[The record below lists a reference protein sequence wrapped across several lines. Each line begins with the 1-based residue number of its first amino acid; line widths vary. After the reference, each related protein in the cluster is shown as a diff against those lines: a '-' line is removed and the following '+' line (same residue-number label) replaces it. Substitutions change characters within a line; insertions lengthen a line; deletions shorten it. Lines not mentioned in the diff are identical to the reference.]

1 MNRFAKLIIVAST
14 LAIAAIG
21 STFTAQATTIS
32 APALS
37 LHNAPANGAAITSTI
52 AKGTEVNVG
61 VCNSAWCYVTV
72 GNQKGWVETNKLS
85 TQLAAVNSRARSMAV
100 SGGAGGSAGATGG
113 RTASAGLNI
122 SITIVPEKSEAKAA
136 NQSRIN
142 VAKIAPQHL
151 R

>member
-1 MNRFAKLIIVAST
+1 MNRFAKSIITAST
-14 LAIAAIG
+14 LAIAVIA
-21 STFTAQATTIS
+21 SALTAQATTIS

-37 LHNAPANGAAITSTI
+37 LHNAPATSAAVTSNI
-52 AKGTEVNVG
+52 AKGTQVNVG
-61 VCNSAWCYVTV
+61 VCNSAWCYVTA

-85 TQLAAVNSRARSMAV
+85 TQLAAANSRARSMAV
-100 SGGAGGSAGATGG
+100 SGGAGGSAATGG

-136 NQSRIN
+136 NHNRIN
-142 VAKIAPQHL
+142 VAKIAPQNL

>member
-1 MNRFAKLIIVAST
+1 MNRFAKSIIAAST
-14 LAIAAIG
+14 LAIAVIG
-21 STFTAQATTIS
+21 SALTAQATTIS

-37 LHNAPANGAAITSTI
+37 LHNAPATSAAVTSNI
-52 AKGTEVNVG
+52 AKGTQVNVG
-61 VCNSAWCYVTV
+61 VCNSAWCYVTA

-85 TQLAAVNSRARSMAV
+85 TQLAAANSRARSMAV
-100 SGGAGGSAGATGG
+100 SGGAGGSAATGG

-142 VAKIAPQHL
+142 VAKIALQNL

>member
-1 MNRFAKLIIVAST
+1 MNRFAKSIIAAST
-14 LAIAAIG
+14 LAIAVIA
-21 STFTAQATTIS
+21 SALTAQATTLS

-37 LHNAPANGAAITSTI
+37 LHNAPATSAAVTSNI
-52 AKGTEVNVG
+52 AKGTQVNVG
-61 VCNSAWCYVTV
+61 VCNSAWCYVTA

-85 TQLAAVNSRARSMAV
+85 TQLAAANSRARTMAV
-100 SGGAGGSAGATGG
+100 SGGAGGSAATGG

-136 NQSRIN
+136 NHNRIN
-142 VAKIAPQHL
+142 VAKIAPQNL

>member
-1 MNRFAKLIIVAST
+1 MNRFAKSIIAAST
-14 LAIAAIG
+14 LAIAVIG
-21 STFTAQATTIS
+21 SALSAQATTIS

-37 LHNAPANGAAITSTI
+37 LHNAPASGAAVTSNI
-52 AKGTEVNVG
+52 AKGTQVNVG
-61 VCNSAWCYVTV
+61 VCNSAWCYVTA

-85 TQLAAVNSRARSMAV
+85 GQLAAANSQARSMSA
-100 SGGAGGSAGATGG
+100 GGATGSAGATGG

-122 SITIVPEKSEAKAA
+122 SITIVPEQSEAKAA
-136 NQSRIN
+136 NHNRIN